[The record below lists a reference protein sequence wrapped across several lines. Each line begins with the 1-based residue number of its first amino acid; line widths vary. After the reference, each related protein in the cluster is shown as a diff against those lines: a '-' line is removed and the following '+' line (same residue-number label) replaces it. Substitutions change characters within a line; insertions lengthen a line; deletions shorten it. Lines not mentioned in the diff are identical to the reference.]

1 MDVLAPLFEI
11 AGILAFVAAG
21 VFTRIGAALFLLPGL
36 GERAV
41 PVRIRLGAALALA
54 LLLAPII
61 APMVEHSPDTV
72 AALGLAI
79 LAEAVAGL
87 IIGLAGLYRTLPFGE
102 LVGGE
107 AVAEW
112 SIARVAEVFAFGLS
126 LALPFIAVGFVYNL
140 ALGALSRAMPQ
151 LLVMLVGVPL
161 LVWLGVVTLYIV
173 VPEVLAR

>member
-1 MDVLAPLFEI
+1 MPDCTCIWSPAW
-11 AGILAFVAAG
+11 
-21 VFTRIGAALFLLPGL
+21 PGC
-36 GERAV
+36 
-41 PVRIRLGAALALA
+41 
-54 LLLAPII
+54 
-61 APMVEHSPDTV
+61 T
-72 AALGLAI
+72 
-79 LAEAVAGL
+79 
-87 IIGLAGLYRTLPFGE
+87 GLYRTLPFGE

-173 VPEVLAR
+173 VPEVFAR